1 MPNRTEHKV
10 VGLGAG
16 FVYAGCRGSSQ
27 PIAYQ
32 FTEAVGGAIGGYL
45 GGSLPDVFEP
55 AYSSW
60 HRDFM
65 HSWSIGASIVG
76 IASKIEWWEQH
87 CRQRA
92 SHYHTLR
99 TMSNNDPLTSFCY
112 FLIELFWRL
121 AAGFINGL
129 FAGYVSHQALDAC
142 TPRGLPIFARLG

>member
-1 MPNRTEHKV
+1 MPNRTEHRKV
-10 VGLGAG
+10 GSIAG
-16 FVYAGCRGSSQ
+16 FAYSGYHGHSQ
-27 PIAYQ
+27 PPAYQ

-92 SHYHTLR
+92 SHYHSLR
-99 TMSNNDPLTSFCY
+99 MSAEITPWSSFLY
-112 FLIELFWRL
+112 FLLELFWRL

-129 FAGYVSHQALDAC
+129 FAGYVSHQAIDAC
-142 TPRGLPIFARLG
+142 TPRGLPLFAR